1 MIGPD
6 WIGHLHAY
14 IAGAVRGQG
23 ATCLAVGG
31 VADHVHILAGLKSTH
46 ALADFVRE
54 VKRNSSIWAAE
65 RYHAFE
71 WQIGYGAFSVSSRD
85 VVGYPRTYGIKRS
98 TIERG
103 HQPTGCGRFW
113 TNLGSPM
120 TNVISSEFAA

>member
-6 WIGHLHAY
+6 WIRHLHAY
-14 IAGAVRGQG
+14 IAGVVRRQG

-31 VADHVHILAGLKSTH
+31 VADHVHILGGLKSIH

-54 VKRNSSIWAAE
+54 LKRNSSIWAAE

-85 VVGYPRTYGIKRS
+85 VVGISAYIRNQEEHHRKVSSADELRSILDESGIAYDES
-98 TIERG
+98 YFE
-103 HQPTGCGRFW
+103 
-113 TNLGSPM
+113 
-120 TNVISSEFAA
+120 